1 MKIPKLKPNSPEF
14 WKDHEESVEEK
25 KPCDHSLC
33 PHEGLYK
40 APKSPH
46 NNKEYFYFCLDHVRE
61 YNDQWNYFEGFS
73 EDELEA
79 YMKRSYTWDRP
90 TWRAGI
96 NPFMETK
103 LRDRVFQFFN
113 DEPEQKSSF
122 EKFFNQKPDDEDNE
136 NFNSKKT
143 IPEMEALDVLGIS
156 PPTDL
161 EAIKER
167 YKFLVKKYHPDTN
180 RTDTE
185 AEHKIKKINAAYTV
199 LKKAYSAFERM
210 TTATS

>member
-14 WKDHEESVEEK
+14 WKEQEEIIEEK
-25 KPCDHSLC
+25 RPCDHPYC
-33 PHEGLYK
+33 PHDGDFK
-40 APKSPH
+40 APKSTT
-46 NNKEYFYFCLDHVRE
+46 NTKEYYYFCLDHVRE
-61 YNDQWNYFEGFS
+61 YNNSWNYFEGFS
-73 EDELEA
+73 EEELES

-113 DEPEQKSSF
+113 EEPEQKTGF
-122 EKFFNQKPDDEDNE
+122 EKFFNREEKEEGQE
-136 NFNSKKT
+136 NFNSSKT
-143 IPEMEALDVLGIS
+143 IPEMEALDVLGIC

-161 EAIKER
+161 DAIKKR

-180 RTDTE
+180 REDVE
-185 AEHKIKKINAAYTV
+185 AERKINKINAAYTI
-199 LKKAYSAFERM
+199 LKKAYGTYEKM
-210 TTATS
+210 TSTS